1 MEKLFTIKLKQDTH
15 YKNSLYKEGDI
26 IEVNFDY
33 MKHAIFLDAAVR
45 VEVIKEVEAEAVQEE
60 KKILTANKKKK

>member
-45 VEVIKEVEAEAVQEE
+45 VEVIKEVEAVQEE